1 LADDITEGGLQHKVL
16 CWTDADG
23 TTWLLDGRNRVDAL
37 ELAGWEAVK
46 DGRRLYWGDILEDV
60 RPNVEKAWH
69 RSTARFRPAKSL
81 K

>member
-37 ELAGWEAVK
+37 ELAA
-46 DGRRLYWGDILEDV
+46 
-60 RPNVEKAWH
+60 
-69 RSTARFRPAKSL
+69 
-81 K
+81 